1 MAFSSE
7 NSLREPVADPLEK
20 RELLE
25 VALNGIERKADVI
38 RLMAGTPP
46 QNPQTKRLAGEILTL
61 VERVKKWV

>member
-7 NSLREPVADPLEK
+7 NSLREPVAEPFEK
-20 RELLE
+20 KELIE

-46 QNPQTKRLAGEILTL
+46 QNLQTKRLAGEILTL
-61 VERVKKWV
+61 VEQVKKWV

>member
-1 MAFSSE
+1 MADQ
-7 NSLREPVADPLEK
+7 LKKD
-20 RELLE
+20 ELLE

-61 VERVKKWV
+61 VEQVKKWV